1 MIHSKYTKELF
12 PLALRGCDAWINWKY
27 LPSGNKSPIN
37 VKGKAAGYNNEAS
50 WLSLDDAITRANADS
65 DVQVGI
71 SLTPE
76 GLKISDRYLWCFDFD
91 GFSNG
96 SEEDNG
102 AIDFIKKLD
111 TYTEASPSKTGFK
124 IFFLSDKVPITV
136 PKILFTPSKFAALH
150 PDVKKY
156 KDRAV
161 EVFSKG
167 RFLAMTGAGY
177 FQETP
182 PLAHIPE
189 AELNALLD
197 GLDQWA
203 KSEGGV
209 GALSTRTSGTPSVA
223 NLTFTNVE
231 TVDYGKL
238 TDKGLK
244 DVLAKIDHHDDALA
258 WTPVCNALAR
268 VYGESGRKYFIEW
281 SRDGY
286 GQGKYPWFDE
296 EKASFRFDRALLGAK
311 GKSGYGCKHLC
322 DLARVVPVNQ
332 DWELQISAEH
342 KAAFSKLFDSLSND
356 ASFSCEPQQIALD
369 ATTNDAIELF
379 NNNHFVAMEGGSLW
393 VFKEAFDAELEVNKL
408 DRYKPASFKDLHIQ
422 SILIDGKSKRIGEYW
437 FNHPQRRAYLNG
449 FAFIPRGNCP
459 SSTYNLWRGFGVE
472 AVKGDV
478 TPILDYV
485 KEVLC
490 KNDQTNYGYLI
501 NWLAYGV
508 QNADRQGEVAVVMR
522 GLKGTGKSTLGR
534 LMVKIYGRHGMPVT
548 NSKHLVGNF
557 NAHLQGKVFLFADEA
572 FFAGNRQD
580 EDVLKGLVTEQHLT
594 IEKKGVD
601 AVTARNRLQ
610 ILMSSNHEWVVPAS
624 SDERRYF
631 ILDVS
636 EQRIGDKPYWDQLNK
651 CKDNGGAEAF
661 LHYLQGLDL
670 TRFDVRIFPNTT
682 GLDAQ
687 KLQNFD
693 AIESVVYGWLHL
705 GKVNGWIWK
714 SGDELE
720 VSTEG
725 VFNAVNE
732 FCKHSP
738 RHRYPPPIETIGRK
752 LKQLVGADRKRK
764 REGKDLAYVYAL
776 PSLEDAR
783 AIFTTHMKLT
793 SNLWSDEDLADEYG
807 DTHTTQ
813 GLQLVVKAE
822 GCS

>member
-1 MIHSKYTKELF
+1 MINSKYTKELF
-12 PLALRGCDAWINWKY
+12 PLALRGCGTWINWKY
-27 LPSGNKSPIN
+27 LPNGNKSPIN
-37 VKGKAAGYNNEAS
+37 VQGKATGYNNEAS
-50 WLSLDDAITRANADS
+50 WLSLDDALTRANADD

-71 SLTPE
+71 SLTTE

-96 SEEDNG
+96 DEEDYG
-102 AIDFIKKLD
+102 AIDFIKKID

-124 IFFLSDKVPITV
+124 IFFLSDKVPITI

-161 EVFSKG
+161 EVFSKS

-177 FQETP
+177 FKETP
-182 PLAHIPE
+182 PLAFIPE
-189 AELNALLD
+189 AELDALLEE
-197 GLDQWA
+197 LDQWA

-209 GALSTRTSGTPSVA
+209 GALSTRTSGTASTT
-223 NLTFTNVE
+223 NLTITKVE
-231 TVDYGKL
+231 SVDYGKL
-238 TDKGLK
+238 TDNGLK

-286 GQGKYPWFDE
+286 GQGQYPRFDE
-296 EKASFRFDRALLGAK
+296 EKASFRFDRALREVK

-322 DLARVVPVNQ
+322 DLAGVAPVNQ
-332 DWELQISAEH
+332 DWELQISAEQE
-342 KAAFSKLFDSLSND
+342 AAFSNLFDSLSND
-356 ASFSCEPQQIALD
+356 ASSTSDAPQIALD
-369 ATTNDAIELF
+369 ATTNNIIELF
-379 NNNHFVAMEGGSLW
+379 NKEHFAAMEGGSLW

-408 DRYKPASFKDLHIQ
+408 DRYKPASFKNLHNQ
-422 SILIDGKSKRIGEYW
+422 SVLIDGKSKRIGDYW
-437 FNHPQRRAYLNG
+437 FNHPQRRTYLNG
-449 FAFIPRGNCP
+449 FVFLPKGNCP
-459 SSTYNLWRGFGVE
+459 DSTYNIWRGFGVE
-472 AVKGDV
+472 PVQRDV

-490 KNDQTNYGYLI
+490 KNDQMNFTYLI

-534 LMVKIYGRHGMPVT
+534 LMIKIYGRHGMQVT

-557 NAHLQGKVFLFADEA
+557 NAHLHGKVFLFADEA

-580 EDVLKGLVTEQHLT
+580 EDVLKGLVTEQNVT
-594 IEKKGVD
+594 IERKGVD
-601 AVTARNRLQ
+601 AVTGRNRLQ

-636 EQRIGDKPYWDQLNK
+636 EERIGDKAYWEHLNK
-651 CKDNGGAEAF
+651 CIANKGAEAF
-661 LHYLQGLDL
+661 LHYLHGLDITGFDVRTAPNTIGLDMQKMQGLDAVQGMV
-670 TRFDVRIFPNTT
+670 F
-682 GLDAQ
+682 Q
-687 KLQNFD
+687 
-693 AIESVVYGWLHL
+693 WLSF
-705 GKVNGWIWK
+705 GKVNGWVWQ
-714 SGDELE
+714 SEEELE

-725 VFNAVNE
+725 VFNAAKD
-732 FCKHSP
+732 FCKDSP
-738 RHRYPPPIETIGRK
+738 RHRYDIPSPETIGRK
-752 LKQLVGADRKRK
+752 LKRLIGADKRRKRD
-764 REGKDLAYVYAL
+764 GKDLTYVYRL
-776 PSLEDAR
+776 PSLDDAR
-783 AIFTTHMKLT
+783 AIFSANMKLT
-793 SNLWSDEDLADEYG
+793 NNIWIEEELAD
-807 DTHTTQ
+807 Q
-813 GLQLVVKAE
+813 GESKTPLDLHLVT
-822 GCS
+822 